1 MSHIKYC
8 HAKVHLFNFEEIF
21 FISLDV
27 CLINFM
33 CNVSCNLLQKRKQFL
48 LWESTATSFST
59 NQANVFASHRYS
71 WSKVSG
77 TGFRIEIYPC
87 FYYLCIY
94 HSGHRPFSVAPQ
106 TRYNNS
112 SLSSR
117 SILYSS
123 KHSALISNCYLLRT
137 CDFWCINT
145 CLAIACQNTNVV

>member
-1 MSHIKYC
+1 MSHIKYY

-21 FISLDV
+21 FISLNV

-33 CNVSCNLLQKRKQFL
+33 CNVSCNLLQKRKQFP

-87 FYYLCIY
+87 FHYLCIY
-94 HSGHRPFSVAPQ
+94 HSGHRQFSVAEHHKLDAQLLTFIQIYTLFIQ
-106 TRYNNS
+106 TFCPHFKL
-112 SLSSR
+112 LS
-117 SILYSS
+117 IKNLWLLVH
-123 KHSALISNCYLLRT
+123 KHLPCNCMPK
-137 CDFWCINT
+137 
-145 CLAIACQNTNVV
+145 